1 VINFVSDL
9 RTGRWFSPSPPDSST
24 NKAETGDVNI
34 PDIEANIFKDMLK
47 LVFVCLMVFDVT
59 FNNIS
64 VI

>member
-1 VINFVSDL
+1 M
-9 RTGRWFSPSPPDSST
+9 
-24 NKAETGDVNI
+24 AETGDVNI

-64 VI
+64 AI